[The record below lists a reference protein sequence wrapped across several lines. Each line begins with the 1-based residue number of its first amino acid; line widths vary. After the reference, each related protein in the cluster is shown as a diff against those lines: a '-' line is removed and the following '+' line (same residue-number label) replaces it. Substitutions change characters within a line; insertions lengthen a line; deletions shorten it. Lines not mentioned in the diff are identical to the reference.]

1 VIFSKI
7 LKSLPPVTNSM
18 FLPRVREILE
28 KISGRQNVED
38 TLVTVGDLVEAGV
51 VEVSGP
57 PSAPVLVPGPVV
69 VPEPE
74 VDLTPPPTPTGLAVA
89 AGLTR
94 LIIETDEP
102 TYTAGHGHDRAIL
115 YGATYSGTG
124 PLPTFA
130 NAVELKTFLGSI
142 TDYVTNTGT
151 AWHIWVKW
159 QSVDGVLSAPA
170 GGTNGVTATTGKV
183 GTSDLNDLIITSQKL
198 AAGSVDALS
207 KFGAGLEP
215 VYNVATLPSAS
226 GYTGPKTVYNQ
237 ADGKLYRY
245 VAGAWTT
252 AVPTTDLTGQVTN
265 AQITDSA
272 VTAAKIASGAINVFD
287 KFAGGL
293 EPVSAV
299 GTLPS
304 PSGYTGPKTV
314 LLTTDNKLYRY
325 TGSAWTV
332 AVPTTDL
339 TGQVTTAQIT
349 DNAVTT
355 AKIVDAA
362 ISTAKF
368 AAGIEPVSIA
378 GTLPSPSGYT
388 GPKTVLLTTDNKLYR
403 YTGSAWTVAVPTTDL
418 TGQVTTAQITDGAI
432 TQGKFSSGLEPVSV
446 VAVLPSPTG
455 YTGPKSVFLT
465 TDNKLYRYTGTAFSV
480 AVPTVDLTGQITTTQ
495 ITDNAVTTAKVAANA
510 ITAGQIAANTIT
522 AGQIAANTITAGQI
536 AANTIT
542 AGQIAAGT
550 ITATEIAASTIT
562 GAKIA
567 AGTVTA
573 SNIAADTITAN
584 EIAASAITA
593 TEIATDAVTA
603 NKILAGSVT
612 TAKIAANAITANEI
626 ATDAVTAGKILA
638 GSVTTA
644 KIAANAVTANEIATD
659 AVTANKILAGS
670 VTTAK
675 IAAGAVTANEIAAN
689 TILAGN
695 IAAGAVTANKFFVAP
710 VEGASLSIDPNF
722 ADSTAW
728 SLLSGTAGTFTTI
741 TDGVVGNN
749 ILRSASAAAS
759 VYGNARLI
767 PLDATKVYRVRAR
780 VRRDA
785 TANGTLTIAVALQDS
800 SGTNIAGDGTY
811 WNHQAANAVTA
822 NTTFTTYTHTFGA
835 GTAKT
840 FPGTARTMKPVA
852 LLNTGGTAGYMEVQ
866 DFRIEEVIP
875 GELIVDGAIV
885 AGKIATDAVT
895 ANKIQAG
902 AVVAG
907 KLAANAIVAADG
919 VIANGAI
926 TNALIGTAAVDTA
939 KIADAAIVTAK
950 IADANVT
957 TAKIADANITT
968 AKIADASITN
978 AKINDLDAAKITA
991 GTIAAARIAAG
1002 TITTDKL
1009 VTNAATVAATAFET
1023 VQTWTQAG
1031 GDFSSTAT
1039 SVQKTS
1045 STLAS
1050 LTTTGNRVKTIMSVV
1065 FEGLAGTTGTLG
1077 FVGLVL
1083 QIDGADVG
1091 TGVVAYIP
1099 AMISSYANYKI
1110 TLPIVHSAVLSAAS
1124 HTFAVRFNFIPQT
1137 SSGGSVQ
1144 MTAGSSIS
1152 IRASIVVE
1160 ENKV

>member
-1 VIFSKI
+1 MKD
-7 LKSLPPVTNSM
+7 LPPVNAFS
-18 FLPRVREILE
+18 FLQRVREVLHTFMGRGNSEERVVTLGELINAGLVDD
-28 KISGRQNVED
+28 SG
-38 TLVTVGDLVEAGV
+38 
-51 VEVSGP
+51 
-57 PSAPVLVPGPVV
+57 SALTPGPAVT
-69 VPEPE
+69 PSDEP
-74 VDLTPPPTPTGLAVA
+74 DLTVPPTPTGLAVA

-115 YGATYSGTG
+115 YGATYPGTG
-124 PLPTFA
+124 PLPTFGE
-130 NAVELKTFLGSI
+130 AVELKTFLGSI

-198 AAGSVDALS
+198 AAGSVDALA

-314 LLTTDNKLYRY
+314 LLTTDNKLYRH
-325 TGSAWTV
+325 TGSAWTS

-339 TGQVTTAQIT
+339 TGQVTDAQIAALAASKVTGQLT
-349 DNAVTT
+349 DAQLAAIAA
-355 AKIVDAA
+355 AKI
-362 ISTAKF
+362 
-368 AAGIEPVSIA
+368 
-378 GTLPSPSGYT
+378 
-388 GPKTVLLTTDNKLYR
+388 
-403 YTGSAWTVAVPTTDL
+403 
-418 TGQVTTAQITDGAI
+418 
-432 TQGKFSSGLEPVSV
+432 
-446 VAVLPSPTG
+446 
-455 YTGPKSVFLT
+455 
-465 TDNKLYRYTGTAFSV
+465 
-480 AVPTVDLTGQITTTQ
+480 TGQIVTTQ
-495 ITDNAVTTAKVAANA
+495 ITDDAITTPKIAAGAVTAAE
-510 ITAGQIAANTIT
+510 
-522 AGQIAANTITAGQI
+522 I

-550 ITATEIAASTIT
+550 ITATEIAAGTIT

-567 AGTVTA
+567 AGTITA
-573 SNIAADTITAN
+573 GNIAADTITAN
-584 EIAASAITA
+584 EIAA
-593 TEIATDAVTA
+593 
-603 NKILAGSVT
+603 
-612 TAKIAANAITANEI
+612 NAITA
-626 ATDAVTAGKILA
+626 
-638 GSVTTA
+638 S
-644 KIAANAVTANEIATD
+644 EIATD

-689 TILAGN
+689 TIIAGN

-728 SLLSGTAGTFTTI
+728 ALLSGTAGTFTTI

-767 PLDATKVYRVRAR
+767 PLDATKAYRVRAR

-800 SGTNIAGDGTY
+800 SGANIAVDGTY

-822 NTTFTTYTHTFGA
+822 STTFTTYTHTFGA

-840 FPGTARTMKPVA
+840 FPGTARTMNPVA
-852 LLNTGGTAGYMEVQ
+852 LLNTGGSAGYMEVQ

-907 KLAANAIVAADG
+907 KLAASAIVAADG

-968 AKIADASITN
+968 AKIADANITTAKIADASITN
-978 AKINDLDAAKITA
+978 AKINDLNASKITA
-991 GTIAAARIAAG
+991 GTIDAARIAAAS
-1002 TITTDKL
+1002 ITTDKIL
-1009 VTNAATVAATAFET
+1009 VGAATVAAASNNSTDVVSLSGT
-1023 VQTWTQAG
+1023 IT
-1031 GDFSSTAT
+1031 TAT
-1039 SVQKTS
+1039 KNDLVT
-1045 STLAS
+1045 
-1050 LTTTGNRVKTIMSVV
+1050 LTTTGAPVTVWLALWVDVQSTNTFDFYVVTADLKVDSSGSTPVAHSEIYLTPWMSSKRSKGPLSVV
-1065 FEGLAGTTGTLG
+1065 WRSTA
-1077 FVGLVL
+1077 
-1083 QIDGADVG
+1083 
-1091 TGVVAYIP
+1091 
-1099 AMISSYANYKI
+1099 
-1110 TLPIVHSAVLSAAS
+1110 LSAAS
-1124 HTFAVRFNFIPQT
+1124 HTFGFQVQV
-1137 SSGGSVQ
+1137 SGIVASTGNPVSMTTGSVTWVAN
-1144 MTAGSSIS
+1144 M
-1152 IRASIVVE
+1152 VVM